1 MLFKIMAIDSS
12 QFSPST
18 IALLSALISSIITIG
33 ITKVLDLIQKRQE
46 YKYSLQKIFVEK
58 KLEMAEDMVAF
69 FYRTKMV
76 YQSMSR
82 LLEKAPSLLTTKTSS
97 DFFFAQIKEF
107 SDRGKKLEEETKK
120 SCLCFAATF

>member
-97 DFFFAQIKEF
+97 DFFFA
-107 SDRGKKLEEETKK
+107 
-120 SCLCFAATF
+120 